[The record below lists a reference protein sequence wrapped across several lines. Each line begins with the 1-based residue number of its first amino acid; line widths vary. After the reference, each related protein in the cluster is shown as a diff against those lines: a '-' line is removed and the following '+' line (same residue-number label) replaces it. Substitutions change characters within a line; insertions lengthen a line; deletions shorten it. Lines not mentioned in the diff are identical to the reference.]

1 MKKETYKNKNYNR
14 IKELRIANGDG
25 SIREFVKMLNDRYG
39 YKVSIATISIIE
51 NHRHENPSWELVDVL
66 AKHFNVTTDYLMG
79 RTNYNVRLK
88 DADKIKTK
96 HSPEEEMMMQQFYE
110 RMKKMNV
117 ERKRANEERRRLREA

>member
-79 RTNYNVRLK
+79 RTNYNVS
-88 DADKIKTK
+88 TK
-96 HSPEEEMMMQQFYE
+96 ELEKKKPQHSPEEEMMMQQFYE
-110 RMKKMNV
+110 KMKRMNA
-117 ERKRANEERRRLREA
+117 ERIRANEERRRRRGA

>member
-66 AKHFNVTTDYLMG
+66 ANHFNVTTDYLMG

-88 DADKIKTK
+88 DVDKIKTK

-117 ERKRANEERRRLREA
+117 ERKQANEERRRLREA

>member
-88 DADKIKTK
+88 DVDKIKTK

-117 ERKRANEERRRLREA
+117 ERKRANEERRRRRGA